1 MTVYAY
7 ASAAVRA
14 AGSLQERRKKEKK
27 RQKTGRM
34 TDCRFVDKEVE
45 MAVKVGVKVGWR
57 LERKICIA
65 AHHDVVDRSPDR
77 TSV

>member
-1 MTVYAY
+1 
-7 ASAAVRA
+7 
-14 AGSLQERRKKEKK
+14 
-27 RQKTGRM
+27 M

-65 AHHDVVDRSPDR
+65 AHHDVVDRLPHR